1 MLILTRKTN
10 ESIVIDGDIRVIVL
24 GFERGRVKLG
34 IVAPPEVSVLRS
46 ELVEDTRPATLA
58 ETSV

>member
-46 ELVEDTRPATLA
+46 ELVEETRPATLA